1 MDCIG
6 LRQVNQLEGQTYSRP
21 VRELRPRQTGCCR
34 ACRHLTQRTLIRYG
48 PGLNPETELRAKANF
63 SGAHVERAERIRL
76 RTELWKGIHEMLTPE
91 QKEKYDAFKFYR
103 TALGRFGRAKLTAEQ
118 KATVKTLCAEPGKAY
133 AAEKDRKA
141 KRKILGDLQK
151 KIHDEVLTDQQREAL
166 KKPRE
171 KKPAPDK
178 TEPVVKD

>member
-63 SGAHVERAERIRL
+63 SGAHVERAFACWYDRQSGQSRFAFSPGLGHYLRWQFWAIR
-76 RTELWKGIHEMLTPE
+76 RRPT
-91 QKEKYDAFKFYR
+91 
-103 TALGRFGRAKLTAEQ
+103 RAPPLM
-118 KATVKTLCAEPGKAY
+118 G
-133 AAEKDRKA
+133 
-141 KRKILGDLQK
+141 
-151 KIHDEVLTDQQREAL
+151 
-166 KKPRE
+166 
-171 KKPAPDK
+171 PD
-178 TEPVVKD
+178 